1 MTDVECPRCG
11 EPLTTSTGT
20 LAGGVTRAD
29 VGAILDFRNCG
40 AQSVRDGDGG
50 LAPYR
55 RT

>member
-1 MTDVECPRCG
+1 MTDAECPRCG

-29 VGAILDFRNCG
+29 VGAILTCRDCG
-40 AQSVRDGDGG
+40 AQWVRDSDGG

-55 RT
+55 WT